1 MSIQTNVDLGF
12 PLRLFSLGCEPKP
25 KKSINHHSK
34 TEFLEDVE
42 NAVGEEMRNIIWF
55 VENKFTWS
63 SKVVEHLLVNQLVCK
78 KKHEMWCL
86 FGNTRLGS
94 LCQSSKT

>member
-25 KKSINHHSK
+25 KKSINPHSK

-42 NAVGEEMRNIIWF
+42 NAVGEEVWNI
-55 VENKFTWS
+55 
-63 SKVVEHLLVNQLVCK
+63 VC
-78 KKHEMWCL
+78 
-86 FGNTRLGS
+86 GS
-94 LCQSSKT
+94 PLE

>member
-42 NAVGEEMRNIIWF
+42 NAVGEEVRNII
-55 VENKFTWS
+55 
-63 SKVVEHLLVNQLVCK
+63 
-78 KKHEMWCL
+78 
-86 FGNTRLGS
+86 
-94 LCQSSKT
+94 